1 MTEVKRSGDCE
12 NAPKN
17 KLLEDLSVA
26 LYTSDVEF
34 LLDRVTDDFQWY
46 IVGKEVTSAKQEF
59 AEAVGKVMSPKPLE
73 MAILHVVTHGRAG
86 AVNGRLGF
94 GGAKTREYCDVYEF
108 GNAKGTHVKAI
119 SSYMID
125 SQ

>member
-94 GGAKTREYCDVYEF
+94 GGAKTR
-108 GNAKGTHVKAI
+108 
-119 SSYMID
+119 
-125 SQ
+125 